1 MCVDEYDRGFK
12 DFENRFCEQNKSGEF
27 GAKWFQKVRYDR
39 NYLWESIKGGEPQG
53 TPVGDLGWLRLVL
66 NCVRD
71 LDWVDLNCV
80 RDLDW
85 VGGVEREMDRS
96 VGLRG

>member
-1 MCVDEYDRGFK
+1 MGVDHGRVTPKGD
-12 DFENRFCEQNKSGEF
+12 
-27 GAKWFQKVRYDR
+27 VRR
-39 NYLWESIKGGEPQG
+39 
-53 TPVGDLGWLRLVL
+53 LRRDL

>member
-1 MCVDEYDRGFK
+1 MGVDHGR
-12 DFENRFCEQNKSGEF
+12 
-27 GAKWFQKVRYDR
+27 
-39 NYLWESIKGGEPQG
+39 G
-53 TPVGDLGWLRLVL
+53 TPVGDVGWLRRVL

-85 VGGVEREMDRS
+85 VGGVKREMDGT